1 VIGSQQLKPLR
12 AKDGGGPLGR
22 TALHGCAFKAKAS
35 LASLPSHVTRARAHT
50 YRTHTRTNTPTAHI
64 NTRR

>member
-1 VIGSQQLKPLR
+1 MIGSQQLKLR

-35 LASLPSHVTRARAHT
+35 LAMPPLARDT
-50 YRTHTRTNTPTAHI
+50 RTHKHTAALT